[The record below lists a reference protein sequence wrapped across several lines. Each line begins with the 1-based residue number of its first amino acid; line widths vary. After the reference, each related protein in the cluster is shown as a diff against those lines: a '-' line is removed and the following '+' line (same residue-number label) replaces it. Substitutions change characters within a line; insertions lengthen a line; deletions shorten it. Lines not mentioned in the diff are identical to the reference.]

1 MALLHTRIR
10 VGVVMSNFI
19 FTEGQTELIEALESG
34 RYKQCKGRLY
44 DPRTSGFCCLGV
56 ACVINGVP
64 IASSYYRRISH
75 TSGTLAATSKTK
87 AVMNKLHLRNNLGCG
102 FESRDSL
109 AVLND
114 EGKSFK
120 DIAQILRKEPE
131 QYFSQGAE
139 S

>member
-1 MALLHTRIR
+1 MT
-10 VGVVMSNFI
+10 NFI

-34 RYKQCKGRLY
+34 RYKQCKGQLY
-44 DPRTSGFCCLGV
+44 SPRNGGFCCLGV

-64 IASSYYRRISH
+64 ITSSYYRRDGF
-75 TSGTLAATSKTK
+75 TSGTLSASSKTI
-87 AVMNKLHLRNNLGCG
+87 AVMDKLHLRNHLGRG
-102 FESRDSL
+102 FKDRDSL